1 MSRIFV
7 FAAMDMEGQYVR
19 DISGPN
25 ELVLNV
31 VGMGPRNATAKAE
44 AALREGDKPHAI
56 VVIGLCGGL
65 TASLSEGTIVAYK
78 ECLSTEAN
86 SPRMLC
92 CRTTSETMLEMLASA
107 QIPCES
113 AVGITSR
120 RIATTR
126 AERLSLAK
134 SGATVVDMESY
145 CIARVATQFGVPVVV
160 LRVVSDSIDRK
171 LPDLNRALDD
181 GGALDNRKA
190 LRVALASPLKT
201 ARLLA
206 ANRRAMQR
214 LRPALEVA
222 LKANL

>member
-7 FAAMDMEGQYVR
+7 FAAMDMEAQPVR

-25 ELVLNV
+25 ELVLKV

-44 AALREGDKPHAI
+44 AALRESDKPHAI

-65 TASLSEGTIVAYK
+65 TASLSEGTIVTYK
-78 ECLSTEAN
+78 ECLSTETVNPPLRCCPTISGA
-86 SPRMLC
+86 MLD
-92 CRTTSETMLEMLASA
+92 MLASA
-107 QIPCES
+107 KIPCDR

-120 RIATTR
+120 RIATTPD
-126 AERLSLAK
+126 ERLSLAK

-145 CIARVATQFGVPVVV
+145 CIARLATQFGIPVAV
-160 LRVVSDSIDRK
+160 LRVVADSVDRR

-190 LRVALASPLKT
+190 LKVALASPLKT

-214 LRPALEVA
+214 LKPALEVA
-222 LKANL
+222 LRANL